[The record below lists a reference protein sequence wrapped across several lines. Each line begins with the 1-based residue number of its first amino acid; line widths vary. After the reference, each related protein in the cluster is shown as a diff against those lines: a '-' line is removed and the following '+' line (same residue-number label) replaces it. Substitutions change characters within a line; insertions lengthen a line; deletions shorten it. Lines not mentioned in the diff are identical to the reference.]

1 MMRRGGGSVQA
12 QTLTS
17 IEKAV
22 DLLYELHAA
31 PMPVG
36 VTQLGQAVGLP
47 KSSVHRLL
55 AALLKRGLVQ
65 RGGRGGYEP
74 GIGLVALG
82 LGAQERDPL
91 VVAARPVLEGES
103 AATGETVFLVA
114 MRVRRL
120 VVLDK
125 AEGKQLLRASPQVGS
140 TVPVHATAVGKL
152 FLALGEAPLVRMPL
166 ERFTDHTPATA
177 VDLERAV
184 ARARRDRTATSREE
198 WMTGLSVIAAPI
210 VVRDRMRGALALGAP
225 TPRLD
230 AATEGALLARVR
242 DAAQTISARL
252 AGTSHD

>member
-1 MMRRGGGSVQA
+1 MQA

-22 DLLYELHAA
+22 DLLYQLHAA
-31 PMPVG
+31 PLPVG

-55 AALLKRGLVQ
+55 AALLKRDLVQ
-65 RGGRGGYEP
+65 RGARGGYEP
-74 GIGLVALG
+74 GVGLVALG
-82 LGAQERDPL
+82 LGAQDRDPL
-91 VVAARPVLEGES
+91 VVAARPVLENES

-114 MRVRRL
+114 MRARRL

-125 AEGKQLLRASPQVGS
+125 AEGSRVLRASPQIGS

-152 FLALGEAPLVRMPL
+152 FLAFGESPLVRMPL
-166 ERFTDHTPATA
+166 ERFTDRTPATA
-177 VDLERAV
+177 LDLERAV
-184 ARARRDRTATSREE
+184 ARAREEGIATSREE
-198 WMTGLSVIAAPI
+198 WMPGLSVIAAPI

-225 TPRLD
+225 MPRLD
-230 AATEGALLARVR
+230 PPTETALLARVR
-242 DAAQTISARL
+242 DAALKISARL

>member
-1 MMRRGGGSVQA
+1 LQA

-22 DLLYELHAA
+22 DLLYHLHAA
-31 PMPVG
+31 PLPVG

-55 AALLKRGLVQ
+55 ASLLKRDLVQ
-65 RGGRGGYEP
+65 RGARGGYEP
-74 GIGLVALG
+74 GVGLMALG

-91 VVAARPVLEGES
+91 VVAARLVLESEA

-114 MRVRRL
+114 MRARRL

-125 AEGKQLLRASPQVGS
+125 AEGSRLLRASPRVGS

-152 FLALGEAPLVRMPL
+152 FLAFGESPLVRMPL
-166 ERFTDHTPATA
+166 ERFTDYTPTSA
-177 VDLERAV
+177 VELERAV
-184 ARARRDRTATSREE
+184 ARARRDRTATSQEE
-198 WMTGLSVIAAPI
+198 WMPGLSVLAAPI
-210 VVRDRMRGALALGAP
+210 IVRDRMRGALALGAP

-230 AATEGALLARVR
+230 APTEAALLARVR
-242 DAAQTISARL
+242 DAAESISARL
-252 AGTSHD
+252 AGTSHE